1 MIGARPE
8 THPARRPG
16 VRPAAL
22 QHERVPEVRLPA
34 LARRDRRLDRR
45 DVRAGFP
52 PDEVDEELGRRP
64 DFAREV
70 GCFFLV
76 GINCVSDVGV
86 FFVSSKF
93 NEGRLTVVDAVP

>member
-1 MIGARPE
+1 MGVIGARPE

-45 DVRAGFP
+45 DVRAGLP

-70 GCFFLV
+70 GYFFWWLL
-76 GINCVSDVGV
+76 IECQISGV
-86 FFVSSKF
+86 FFS
-93 NEGRLTVVDAVP
+93 

>member
-1 MIGARPE
+1 MGGARPE

-16 VRPAAL
+16 VRPATL
-22 QHERVPEVRLPA
+22 QHERIPEVRLPA

-52 PDEVDEELGRRP
+52 PDEVDEELGRCP

-70 GCFFLV
+70 GCFFGGYKMSNFLSQE
-76 GINCVSDVGV
+76 VSLM
-86 FFVSSKF
+86 
-93 NEGRLTVVDAVP
+93 EGDLQ

>member
-1 MIGARPE
+1 MGVIGARPE

-16 VRPAAL
+16 VRPATL
-22 QHERVPEVRLPA
+22 QHERIPEVRLPA
-34 LARRDRRLDRR
+34 LARRNRRLDRR

-64 DFAREV
+64 DFACEV

-76 GINCVSDVGV
+76 CINYVSDIGF
-86 FFVSSKF
+86 FFVS
-93 NEGRLTVVDAVP
+93 GVVKGG